1 MVRDV
6 TWYRLDKDILAAS
19 DTQGSVMESGG
30 FRNTGGARRTGGGNF
45 NRSGSIPQMIS
56 GGQALMMEAPP
67 GSKAGEIV
75 TTPDG
80 QQCLVMPDGKT
91 MSPLIGGTP
100 IPPGS
105 PDGNRNVSSDQMNA
119 MMA

>member
-1 MVRDV
+1 MIRDV
-6 TWYRLDKDILAAS
+6 TWYRLDKDIMAAS

-30 FRNTGGARRTGGGNF
+30 FRNTGGARRTGGANF
-45 NRSGSIPQMIS
+45 NKSGSMPMIS

-67 GSKAGEIV
+67 GSKAGDIV

-80 QQCLVMPDGKT
+80 KQCLVMPDGKT
-91 MSPLIGGTP
+91 MSPLMGGTP

-105 PDGNRNVSSDQMNA
+105 P
-119 MMA
+119 